1 MKIKYNQSE
10 EGMSKFVSEES
21 TIDTKKYFT
30 FLKIFLVESA
40 RKDYFERNFAWH
52 AITQFKGDLSA
63 NLNNATIIFL
73 RPSPESSSK
82 DRLGIIKTTYNL
94 KQEPE
99 ITSAFYFD
107 LALRTFLAIR

>member
-1 MKIKYNQSE
+1 ML
-10 EGMSKFVSEES
+10 FVIVKTE
-21 TIDTKKYFT
+21 KFT
-30 FLKIFLVESA
+30 FNFAFFVESA

-107 LALRTFLAIR
+107 LALRTFLAIRLLGCLQFIHL